1 MATHNE
7 IGKQGEE
14 IACEFLKRKG
24 YMILLRNYKTKR
36 AEIDIIA
43 RHKGVLVFVEVRSK
57 QHEWFGSPEHTINA
71 KKIARLKRNAIAYA
85 HRERYRGPC
94 RVDAI
99 CLAIGDTRIPRRIFH
114 YESIVE
120 A

>member
-1 MATHNE
+1 MAGHNE
-7 IGKQGEE
+7 IGKQGEG

-24 YMILLRNYKTKR
+24 YVIVWRNYRTKR

-57 QHEWFGSPEHTINA
+57 QHEWFGSPEHTINT

-85 HRERYRGPC
+85 HRERYQGPC

-99 CLAIGDTRIPRRIFH
+99 CLAIGQTGIPSRICH
-114 YESIVE
+114 YENIVE
-120 A
+120 T